1 MPEPTSTA
9 AAAVTLAS
17 AAASIPVLTV
27 LGVPLGLRADLLIA
41 GFAGGIAAIGLLNS
55 VPGSDDTWREM
66 IKLGRRRIFVAVC
79 SALTAGYSTPLVLSF
94 GNVSQSLLLGGAF
107 VVGAGAQQVLAMAIR
122 KLSKPDPAAPAAPTG
137 SGGAAS

>member
-1 MPEPTSTA
+1 
-9 AAAVTLAS
+9 
-17 AAASIPVLTV
+17 
-27 LGVPLGLRADLLIA
+27 
-41 GFAGGIAAIGLLNS
+41 LLNS